1 MDSEAIRTPASIR
14 LKRDLGQEAVSLA
27 VKGEWMRST
36 EVNKAILELFPDDV
50 EAMNRLVKALIE
62 LGSYLD
68 ARAVLDR
75 VCETAPYNKIAK
87 KNRARLDQLA
97 ASPGAAKRAK
107 KTAGASAA
115 LPPVFIEESG
125 KSATTILRNT
135 TGNKAVIHVSS
146 SDQVVLSP
154 EKNTVTVRTLDGQ
167 LLGQVEPKLSSRL
180 ARLMSGGNKYT
191 AAIVTVNEQGVSI
204 IIRET
209 FKNPSLGNVCSFPT
223 KVKQDDRASLNE
235 TVARLLRED
244 DRDADQ
250 DADEDDEEEN
260 VIVEEELDTGWH
272 EDE

>member
-62 LGSYLD
+62 LGSYVD
-68 ARAVLDR
+68 AHAVLDR
-75 VCETAPYNKIAK
+75 VWETAPYNKIAK